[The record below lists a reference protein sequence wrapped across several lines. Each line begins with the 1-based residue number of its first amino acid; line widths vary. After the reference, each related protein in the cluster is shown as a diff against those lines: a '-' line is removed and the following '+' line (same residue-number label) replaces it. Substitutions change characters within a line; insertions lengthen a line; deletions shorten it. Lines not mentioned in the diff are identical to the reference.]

1 MSREI
6 PEDEPLSAEDRAYL
20 EQRAE
25 YQRIK
30 RIDDLNGSAPEPE
43 SGSEEAIGQQISDL
57 EGQLNDLRGQHT
69 QLRIAREQR
78 EAGVRDN
85 TVVDGQGGTQDRSDE
100 YEDASWTKIRLAAA
114 IDKYN
119 EDREDDEQISTSG
132 TKAQLVERLRALDAE
147 AEDEDDEEDEDA

>member
-25 YQRIK
+25 YQRI
-30 RIDDLNGSAPEPE
+30 RRMDEMHGTGPEVEPE
-43 SGSEEAIGQQISDL
+43 SEEGVTQQISDL
-57 EGQLNDLRGQHT
+57 EAQLNDLRGRQT

-78 EAGVRDN
+78 EAGVKDN
-85 TVVDGQGGTQDRSDE
+85 TVVDGQGGTEDRSDE
-100 YEDASWTKIRLAAA
+100 YEDASWTKTRLAAA

-147 AEDEDDEEDEDA
+147 DDDEDDEDA